1 MIRGVLFDLSG
12 VLYVGQQALPGAADA
27 LARLAKAGLPAVFVT
42 NVSQQPRAT
51 LLEQLHR
58 LGLQVDDD
66 ALLTAPDAARGYLR
80 RHELSPYLI
89 VHAAIEAEFAGFGAR
104 QADAVLIG
112 DAGEGFTHARLNHAF
127 RLLMDGAPLLAMGNN
142 RYFRAAD
149 GLSLDIGP
157 YVAALEYAADT
168 RAVLLGKPAPAFFA
182 AALARLGCAAD
193 EAVMIGDDA
202 EADVGG
208 ALRAGLQ
215 AVLVRTGKYRDGD
228 EKRIGITGATVC
240 ADVGEAVSRILESA
254 LTR

>member
-1 MIRGVLFDLSG
+1 MIRGVLLDLSG
-12 VLYVGQQALPGAADA
+12 VLYVGQRALPGAAQA
-27 LARLAKAGLPAVFVT
+27 LARLADAGLPAVFVT
-42 NVSQQPRAT
+42 NVSQQPRAM
-51 LLEQLHR
+51 LLAHLHR
-58 LGLQVDDD
+58 LGLPVDDD
-66 ALLTAPDAARGYLR
+66 ALLTAPDAARAYLR
-80 RHELSPYLI
+80 RQHLSPYLI
-89 VHAAIEAEFAGFGAR
+89 VHTAIEAEFAEFGAEA
-104 QADAVLIG
+104 ADAVLLG
-112 DAGEGFTHARLNHAF
+112 DAGEGFTHARLNRAF

-142 RYFRAAD
+142 RYFRADD

-168 RAVLLGKPAPAFFA
+168 QAVLLGKPAPAFFA

-208 ALRAGLQ
+208 ALHAGLH

-228 EKRIGITGATVC
+228 EKRIGVGGATVC
-240 ADVGEAVSRILESA
+240 ADVGEAVSRIVERA